1 MTAACRRDKAKV
13 LMPENANIP
22 LDDEDILDLTVVAE
36 PGSQQTAPLDG
47 PPEPGDPDADFGVDL
62 DALLDSMGAD
72 AATPSP
78 APATPA
84 VPESPA
90 SPVAAPIADQTPVD
104 HKVDPDEEMA
114 LPEMSDIDSL
124 LAELGAASPDAPPQ
138 AESAADEEMPPV
150 AAEPAPSVPMAEF
163 DGILAQARAAEA
175 QKAEEEKAA
184 LAAAVAAPKPVAA
197 PLGAPDADDGEDLD
211 LNELD
216 ALLDDILAA
225 APEMSV
231 PASEP
236 PATAPTAA
244 PDLEAAAET
253 QFPDEAAS
261 SPLPADAAV
270 IPVPDQALMPA
281 LAVDPAALSA
291 LESRLQK
298 LEESVDI
305 LETEEIPEAMID
317 GLIDAKL
324 GAKIEEI
331 LAENSPFIARI
342 VKEIRAQIAEG
353 TLEFSEQFTVNM
365 EKMAAAAAAKV
376 IREEIAGVLQE
387 MEGGQE

>member
-1 MTAACRRDKAKV
+1 
-13 LMPENANIP
+13 MPENANIP

-47 PPEPGDPDADFGVDL
+47 PPKAGSPDADFGADL
-62 DALLDSMGAD
+62 DALLDSLGAD
-72 AATPSP
+72 AATHSPQPSP

-104 HKVDPDEEMA
+104 HTVDPDEEMA

-124 LAELGAASPDAPPQ
+124 LAELGAEPPAS
-138 AESAADEEMPPV
+138 PV
-150 AAEPAPSVPMAEF
+150 AAEADEIPAVAAAPAQQPASSVPMAEF

-175 QKAEEEKAA
+175 QKAEEEEA
-184 LAAAVAAPKPVAA
+184 LAAATAAPEPVAA
-197 PLGAPDADDGEDLD
+197 PQSAPHADDGEDLD

-216 ALLDDILAA
+216 ALLDDILAT
-225 APEMSV
+225 APEMSA
-231 PASEP
+231 PASQP
-236 PATAPTAA
+236 PTAA
-244 PDLEAAAET
+244 PTTAPGLEAVTGDHLPDKAA
-253 QFPDEAAS
+253 A
-261 SPLPADAAV
+261 SPLPADAAA

-281 LAVDPAALSA
+281 PSVDPAALSA

-305 LETEEIPEAMID
+305 LETEEIPESMID
-317 GLIDAKL
+317 GLIDVKL
-324 GAKIEEI
+324 GAKLEEL
-331 LAENSPFIARI
+331 LAENSPVITRI
-342 VKEIRAQIAEG
+342 INEVRGQIAEG
-353 TLEFSEQFTVNM
+353 TLEFSEQFTVNL

-376 IREEIAGVLQE
+376 IREEIAGALQE
-387 MEGGQE
+387 MEGGHE